1 MKKKL
6 IISFVIIFIL
16 LLTYIASF
24 FKSTDKRKAINTSLL
39 NTKYLPLINELEL
52 SQGDKAIQIVKKNG
66 IWFLND
72 VGGSIPV
79 EEKRVDDF
87 LKELSKTRTAYKI
100 AGKAKGT
107 GGTGGIGGAEKLAS
121 YGLTDGTEL
130 VLRYYFDEPQGRN
143 VEPGRDSGNFYE
155 LIFGNHDF
163 SGTSRFFMTGK
174 AATVYEID
182 SSLDKYLSTSP
193 QSWYDPYIVS
203 KSIQKKLS
211 YKDIQRIKVDFEGK
225 TSILTTKTEAFAEK
239 TSKLLDL
246 RHGGLVEYESLSSP
260 QMTIA
265 LEKGDTSQI
274 IITIYQTEKDSEY
287 NVEVEHSD
295 AFGSGGIGS
304 DKAGAIKV
312 RTKIS
317 LWTYNKIKEIML

>member
-1 MKKKL
+1 MRKKL
-6 IISFVIIFIL
+6 IISFVIVSIL

-39 NTKYLPLINELEL
+39 NTKYLPLIKELDI
-52 SQGDKAIQIVKKNG
+52 SQGGQAIQIVKKNG
-66 IWFLND
+66 FWFLND
-72 VGGSIPV
+72 VRGCLPV
-79 EEKRVDDF
+79 EDKRVDDF

-100 AGKAKGT
+100 AGKAKET
-107 GGTGGIGGAEKLAS
+107 GGTGGIGGAEKQLDS
-121 YGLTDGTEL
+121 YGLTDGSEL

-174 AATVYEID
+174 SAVVYEID

-193 QSWYDPYIVS
+193 QIWYDPYIVS
-203 KSIQKKLS
+203 KTIQTKLS

-225 TSILTTKTEAFAEK
+225 TSILTTKTESFSEK

-246 RHGGLVEYESLSSP
+246 RHGGLLEYESIGSP
-260 QMTIA
+260 QMTIT
-265 LEKGDTSQI
+265 LEKGDISQI
-274 IITIYQTEKDSEY
+274 IISIYKTEMDSEY
-287 NVEVEHSD
+287 NVEVEHSG
-295 AFGSGGIGS
+295 AFAS
-304 DKAGAIKV
+304 DKAGAITV

>member
-6 IISFVIIFIL
+6 IASYVIIFIL
-16 LLTYIASF
+16 LATYIASF
-24 FKSTDKRKAINTSLL
+24 FKTTDKRKAINTTLL
-39 NTKYLPLINELEL
+39 NTKYLPVINELDI
-52 SQGDKAIQIVKKNG
+52 SQGGKAVQIVKKNG

-72 VGGSIPV
+72 AADSIPV

-100 AGKAKGT
+100 AGKAKGIGGT
-107 GGTGGIGGAEKLAS
+107 GGTGEAEKQLDS
-121 YGLTDGTEL
+121 YGLTDGSEL
-130 VLRYYFDEPQGRN
+130 VLRYYFDEPQGN
-143 VEPGRDSGNFYE
+143 ATGSGNFYE

-193 QSWYDPYIVS
+193 QIWYDPYIVS
-203 KSIQKKLS
+203 KAIQKKLS
-211 YKDIQRIKVDFEGK
+211 YRDIQRIKVDFEGK
-225 TSILTTKTEAFAEK
+225 TSILTTKTEDFAEK

-246 RHGGLVEYESLSSP
+246 RHGGLIEYESSSSP
-260 QMTIA
+260 QMTIT
-265 LEKGDTSQI
+265 LEKGDTSHI
-274 IITIYQTEKDSEY
+274 MLRIYQTAKDSEY
-287 NVEVEHSD
+287 NVEVEHS
-295 AFGSGGIGS
+295 GGIGS
-304 DKAGAIKV
+304 EKAGSITV
-312 RTKIS
+312 RSKIS

>member
-6 IISFVIIFIL
+6 IISFVIISIL
-16 LLTYIASF
+16 LITYIASF

-39 NTKYLPLINELEL
+39 NTKYLPLINELYI

-66 IWFLND
+66 IWFLNELS
-72 VGGSIPV
+72 GSIPV
-79 EEKRVDDF
+79 EDKRVDDF

-100 AGKAKGT
+100 AGKAKGIGGT
-107 GGTGGIGGAEKLAS
+107 GGTGGAEKQLDS
-121 YGLTDGTEL
+121 YGLTDGSEL
-130 VLRYYFDEPQGRN
+130 VLRYYFDEPQESNTDSATG
-143 VEPGRDSGNFYE
+143 SGNFYE

-174 AATVYEID
+174 SAVVYEID

-193 QSWYDPYIVS
+193 QIWYDPYIVS
-203 KSIQKKLS
+203 KTIQTKLS

-225 TSILTTKTEAFAEK
+225 TSILTTKTESFSEK

-246 RHGGLVEYESLSSP
+246 RHGGLLEYESIGSP
-260 QMTIA
+260 QMTIT

-274 IITIYQTEKDSEY
+274 IISIYQTAKDSEY
-287 NVEVEHSD
+287 NVEVEHSG
-295 AFGSGGIGS
+295 AFAS
-304 DKAGAIKV
+304 DKAGAITV

>member
-1 MKKKL
+1 MKKKV
-6 IISFVIIFIL
+6 IISFVIVSIL

-39 NTKYLPLINELEL
+39 NTKYLLLIKELDI

-66 IWFLND
+66 FWFLNELS
-72 VGGSIPV
+72 GSIPV

-87 LKELSKTRTAYKI
+87 FKELSKPRTAYKI
-100 AGKAKGT
+100 AGKAKGI
-107 GGTGGIGGAEKLAS
+107 GGTGGAEKQLDS
-121 YGLTDGTEL
+121 YGLTDGSEL

-143 VEPGRDSGNFYE
+143 VEPVRGSGNFYE

-174 AATVYEID
+174 SAAVYEID

-193 QSWYDPYIVS
+193 QIWYDPYIVS
-203 KSIQKKLS
+203 KTIQTKLS

-225 TSILTTKTEAFAEK
+225 TSILTTKTESFSEK

-246 RHGGLVEYESLSSP
+246 RHGGLLEYESIGSP
-260 QMTIA
+260 QMTIT
-265 LEKGDTSQI
+265 LEKGDISQI
-274 IITIYQTEKDSEY
+274 IISIYKTEMDSEY
-287 NVEVEHSD
+287 NVEVEHSG
-295 AFGSGGIGS
+295 AFAS
-304 DKAGAIKV
+304 DKAGAITV